1 MKNREQ
7 LEAKIDFRNC
17 AGRECTFTPAREK
30 ELYSFFKKHQ
40 ICRRYDF
47 FSPQENDRE
56 LFPHFHAG
64 YGDALYASSFA
75 VQTRKIVFSL
85 YRLVTGWLFQDP
97 YAARL
102 ELNG

>member
-7 LEAKIDFRNC
+7 LEAKIDFRNF

-47 FSPQENDRE
+47 FRRKKTTENYSRI
-56 LFPHFHAG
+56 FMRAMVMHFMH
-64 YGDALYASSFA
+64 LLL
-75 VQTRKIVFSL
+75 L
-85 YRLVTGWLFQDP
+85 YRHEKSYFRYTGWLFQDP